1 MNTTTPLLAMF
12 ALGLAPAYQAP
23 GAQAPSTL
31 EETRVT
37 MDKWIETQQIISKE
51 RKDWEQGKE
60 ILTGRLE
67 LVKNEIAILQGK
79 IQEAQSSVAEVEKK
93 RAELVSENDRLKAIG
108 TTLTEAATRLE
119 GEIKPLLEQTP
130 DPIRSKLEQ
139 LIQRIPEDPATT
151 KVTAPERFQN
161 VIGILNE
168 LTRTNNEINVSYE
181 VHELAGGKPSEVQAI
196 YVGLAQAYYV
206 SGGGEAGIGRPS
218 PDGWKWEPSKAV
230 AGDILMALEILQ
242 GKHTP
247 AFVSLPVTIQ

>member
-1 MNTTTPLLAMF
+1 MNRPTPALAMF
-12 ALGLAPAYQAP
+12 ALGLAPGLLAP
-23 GAQAPSTL
+23 RAQAPSTL

-67 LVKNEIAILQGK
+67 LVKNEIAVLRGK

-93 RAELVSENDRLKAIG
+93 RAELVAENDRFKAIG
-108 TTLTEAATRLE
+108 ATLTEAATRLE
-119 GEIKPLLEQTP
+119 GEIKPLLVRTP
-130 DPIRSKLEQ
+130 DPIRSKLEL
-139 LIQRIPEDPATT
+139 LIQRIPDDPATT
-151 KVTAPERFQN
+151 KVSAPERFQN
-161 VIGILNE
+161 IIGILNE
-168 LTRTNNEINVSYE
+168 LTRANNELSVSYE

-206 SGGGEAGIGRPS
+206 SGSGEAGIGRPGA
-218 PDGWKWEPSKAV
+218 DGWKWEPSKAV

>member
-1 MNTTTPLLAMF
+1 MNTSTTALATF
-12 ALGLAPAYQAP
+12 LALAG
-23 GAQAPSTL
+23 GSQAPSTL

-67 LVKNEIAILQGK
+67 LVKNEIALLQGK

-93 RAELVSENDRLKAIG
+93 RAELVAESDRIAATG
-108 TTLTEAATRLE
+108 ATLTAAVTRLE
-119 GEIKPLLEQTP
+119 GQIEPLLARTP
-130 DPIRSKLEQ
+130 ESVKSRLEQ
-139 LIQRIPEDPATT
+139 LIQRVPEDPATT
-151 KVTAPERFQN
+151 KVSAPERFQN

-168 LTRTNNEINVSYE
+168 LTKANNEISVSYE
-181 VHELAGGKPSEVQAI
+181 VRELAGGKPSEVQVI
-196 YVGLAQAYYV
+196 YVGLGQAYYV
-206 SGGGEAGIGRPS
+206 SGGGEGGIGRPGAE
-218 PDGWKWEPSKAV
+218 GWTWQPSKAV

-247 AFVSLPVTIQ
+247 AFVSLPVTLQ

>member
-1 MNTTTPLLAMF
+1 M
-12 ALGLAPAYQAP
+12 
-23 GAQAPSTL
+23 
-31 EETRVT
+31 T

-79 IQEAQSSVAEVEKK
+79 IQEAQASVGEVEKK
-93 RAELVSENDRLKAIG
+93 RAELVAENDRLKGIG
-108 TTLTEAATRLE
+108 ATLTEAATRLE
-119 GEIKPLLEQTP
+119 GEIKPLLTQTP

-161 VIGILNE
+161 IIGILNE
-168 LTRTNNEINVSYE
+168 LTRANNEINVSYE

-196 YVGLAQAYYV
+196 YIGLAQAYYV
-206 SGGGEAGIGRPS
+206 SGGREAGIGRPTA
-218 PDGWKWEPSKAV
+218 DGWKWEPSKAV
-230 AGDILMALEILQ
+230 AGDLVMALEILQ
-242 GKHTP
+242 GKHSP